1 MRISI
6 LLILLSFSCFAQKVE
21 WLNNIDSA
29 KIESKA
35 KSKLILLKFSGSDWC
50 ANCQYLDRMFF
61 NSEIFKK
68 FAPNHLVLLEADF
81 PMRKGNKLSKD
92 QQIHNENLA
101 EKFNEKGSFPLV
113 IMLNEEGIM
122 LGAITPSG
130 KDIKG
135 NIEKIKSFIS
145 K

>member
-6 LLILLSFSCFAQKVE
+6 LLILLSFSGFAQKVE

-29 KIESKA
+29 KTESKA
-35 KSKLILLKFSGSDWC
+35 QNKLILLKFSGSDWC
-50 ANCQYLDRMFF
+50 ANCQQLDKIFF
-61 NSEIFKK
+61 NSEVFKK

-81 PMRKGNKLSKD
+81 PMRKKNKLSKE
-92 QQIHNENLA
+92 QQIHNEKLA
-101 EKFNEKGSFPLV
+101 ESFNKAGSFPLI

-122 LGAITPSG
+122 LDIIKPSK

-135 NIEKIKSFIS
+135 NLEKIKYFIS

>member
-50 ANCQYLDRMFF
+50 ANCQYLDKMFF

-68 FAPNHLVLLEADF
+68 FAPNYLVLLEADF
-81 PMRKGNKLSKD
+81 PMRKKNKLSKD
-92 QQIHNENLA
+92 QQIHNEKLA
-101 EKFNEKGSFPLV
+101 EKFNKKGSFPLV

-122 LGAITPSG
+122 LGVITPSG